1 MRIIFLILFLVI
13 CPKLGVAE
21 EDFMMGRSKGWYYF
35 EQQKKEKD
43 PETEESETDPMLLLQ
58 TFQQQLELRKAAM
71 IMQPSVEN
79 TRRYIEYQNMMMK
92 KADIVSNNWQQA
104 MMTYPHLN
112 IVKDQPIAG
121 AGLKILRH
129 QEEDQNRILLEGFGK
144 KFKLLFFYKK
154 SCPYCLDFAGV
165 LEFFSLKYGYK
176 VASITLDG
184 GQIKG
189 FKSSYN
195 PELTKKLKVEFTP
208 AVFAYSEDDG
218 IAVPVAHGYLSL
230 DLFERNVLFVAKKLL
245 GGRG

>member
-1 MRIIFLILFLVI
+1 MDLETTETNNSIL
-13 CPKLGVAE
+13 
-21 EDFMMGRSKGWYYF
+21 
-35 EQQKKEKD
+35 
-43 PETEESETDPMLLLQ
+43 
-58 TFQQQLELRKAAM
+58 LRKLLYNAVFNKNLKYHSRRFLLYFIGYGCLDEFIFMTWDEIALNM
-71 IMQPSVEN
+71 KIPSLKNMQPSVEN

-104 MMTYPHLN
+104 MLAYPHLN